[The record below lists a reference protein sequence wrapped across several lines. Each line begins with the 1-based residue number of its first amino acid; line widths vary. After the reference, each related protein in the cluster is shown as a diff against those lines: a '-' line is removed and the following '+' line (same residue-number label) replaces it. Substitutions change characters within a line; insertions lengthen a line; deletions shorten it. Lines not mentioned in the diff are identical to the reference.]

1 MSELDETI
9 ISTLFQTDGMSRAE
23 LQAGLNTEVSDATF
37 KRSLQRLL
45 AGGHIESVGKGRA
58 TQYRLSPMGE
68 LLSTMD
74 MERYFS
80 VPGDKRMIHTRFNF
94 RLLDELLPKA
104 EIFTPG
110 EREHLLALQAQFQ
123 RNLSHQTPSGKNK
136 EMRRLGIDLS
146 WKSSQIEGNTYTL
159 LETEQ
164 LLLNQRE
171 ASGKTREEATMLL
184 NHKRAL
190 DFLLTEPDFLSA
202 LSVSHIEH
210 IHKLLT
216 ADMGVEQNIRRSRVG
231 ITGTNYRPLDNEF
244 QIREVLESAC
254 RLINASDCV
263 FTKALLTLVLLSYI
277 QAFMDGNKRT
287 ARICANGILI
297 AHGYCP
303 LSFRSVEPIDYKM
316 AMLLFYERNNIS
328 AFKRIFI
335 EQVEFAVASYF

>member
-1 MSELDETI
+1 MSGLDENI
-9 ISTLFQTDGMSRAE
+9 IEALFPNKSLSRVE

-45 AGGHIESVGKGRA
+45 ASGHIESVGKGRA

-68 LLSTMD
+68 LLSTID
-74 MERYFS
+74 IERYFL
-80 VPGDKRMIHTRFNF
+80 VPSDKRMIHTGYNF

-104 EIFTPG
+104 VIFTPE
-110 EREHLLALQAQFQ
+110 ERERLLALQLQFE
-123 RNLSHQTPSGKNK
+123 RNLSQQSPSGKYN

-171 ASGKTREEATMLL
+171 ASGRTREEATMLL

-190 DFLLTEPDFLSA
+190 DFLLKEPDFLDA
-202 LSVSHIEH
+202 LSISHIEH
-210 IHKLLT
+210 IHSLLT

-231 ITGTNYRPLDNEF
+231 ITGTNYRPPDNEF

-254 RLINASDCV
+254 CVINACDCV

-328 AFKRIFI
+328 AFKRIFM

>member
-1 MSELDETI
+1 MSEIDENI
-9 ISTLFQTDGMSRAE
+9 IEELFRKKSLSRGELKKELSAE
-23 LQAGLNTEVSDATF
+23 MSDATL
-37 KRSLQRLL
+37 KRSLQRLVS
-45 AGGHIESVGKGRA
+45 AGWIETEGKGRA
-58 TQYRLSPMGE
+58 TQYGLSPRGE
-68 LLSTMD
+68 LLSTID
-74 MERYFS
+74 IERYFS
-80 VPGDKRMIHTRFNF
+80 VPGDKRSIHSGFNF
-94 RLLDELLPKA
+94 RLLDELLPKV
-104 EIFTPG
+104 EIFTPE
-110 EREHLLALQAQFQ
+110 ERERLHTLQEQFEQ
-123 RNLSHQTPSGKNK
+123 NLSRQTPSGKKK

-171 ASGKTREEATMLL
+171 ATGRTREEATMLL

-190 DFLLTEPDFLSA
+190 DFILAEPDFLCA
-202 LSVSHIEH
+202 LSVAHIEH
-210 IHKLLT
+210 IHSLLT
-216 ADMGVEQNIRRSRVG
+216 EDMGVERNIRHSRVG

-244 QIREVLESAC
+244 QIREALESAC
-254 RLINASDCV
+254 RLVNASDCV
-263 FTKALLTLVLLSYI
+263 YTKALLTLVLLSYI

-303 LSFRSVEPIDYKM
+303 LSFRSVDPIDYKM